1 MARQCQLS
9 TYLSKSILS
18 NGLESLFHVDRFL
31 GAGLKVGDLVFGLTP
46 LLRTP
51 GGHGAVVKIYFVSE
65 DNKGEVVGVSGT
77 GLDIKVL
84 KVVVTE
90 RREQFAWIRNSSLQ
104 LSSDLKV
111 LGAVT
116 S

>member
-1 MARQCQLS
+1 MVRQCPLS

-31 GAGLKVGDLVFGLTP
+31 GAGLKVGDFVFGLTP

-65 DNKGEVVGVSGT
+65 DNKGEVVGVSGA
-77 GLDIKVL
+77 GLDIINVL
-84 KVVVTE
+84 KVESTGSNIEMRASCLDQKLV
-90 RREQFAWIRNSSLQ
+90 SP
-104 LSSDLKV
+104 
-111 LGAVT
+111 AVE
-116 S
+116 

>member
-1 MARQCQLS
+1 MARQCPLS

-65 DNKGEVVGVSGT
+65 DNEGEVVGVSGA
-77 GLDIKVL
+77 GLDINVSKA
-84 KVVVTE
+84 VVPK
-90 RREQFAWIRNSSLQ
+90 N
-104 LSSDLKV
+104 
-111 LGAVT
+111 
-116 S
+116 

>member
-1 MARQCQLS
+1 MARQCPLS

-31 GAGLKVGDLVFGLTP
+31 GAGLKVGDFVFGLTP

-65 DNKGEVVGVSGT
+65 DNKGEVVGVSGA
-77 GLDIKVL
+77 GLDINTYVKSTGSNIEMRAACLDQKLV
-84 KVVVTE
+84 
-90 RREQFAWIRNSSLQ
+90 SP
-104 LSSDLKV
+104 
-111 LGAVT
+111 AVE
-116 S
+116 